1 LWTGIVIVG
10 LSSAH
15 TNAQADQSDLLSASL
30 DENGKFVLTDLDVNA
45 LQALNDALNP
55 DCLPGGIVSCSWTV
69 LSLVHRPLD
78 AADGVEPVTPVV
90 PDAQKNP
97 AENLPANKRF
107 SNDVP
112 PGFEQLAAR
121 ESDTVSLYF
130 EGESILNARV
140 FIDGDS
146 YRFADP
152 VLVARKLAFRKI
164 APRSNL
170 EYLLSEQFPVSDLT
184 LCVVDAQPLNCETK
198 QPFEFALLPKFD
210 DSRIDI
216 LVGRL
221 GNGQSGQGDRFFPSS
236 STPFSARAGVRAT
249 YASVE
254 GIANTIDGQLVGSV
268 SYGNGGLF
276 LQDSF
281 SNQADTQ
288 RIDSLYFGHQFAQH
302 EFRLGIVRYESSEF
316 LLSNELL
323 GADWTT
329 SFNRYKNI
337 RELYSTPVFVTLNG
351 TSVVQLL
358 VNDTLLHSVSL
369 PSGNHQI
376 DTRNL
381 PSGTYDLEIRIQD
394 AASGLQTIRQTYS
407 KQLSLP
413 PPDKLLYSLSAGK
426 PRITDANT
434 LDTAD
439 DVLLSGSVAK
449 RLSPSFG
456 LDVTLTSFSSEQT
469 VQARLSRIGTSAE
482 LSISALVG
490 SESAFGQSLRAAYT
504 VNSFRAVVQGT
515 RFTSNHDIDNDE
527 SIAKLFRHDFFSRSI
542 NLGYAAGDFNYAL
555 SAEKVTQSSPTEDQ
569 NRHRYTA
576 RIRKK
581 IPALSAGSAVSASY
595 ISSDAGDEVRVQ
607 LDVALNQPNTQ
618 HIASLHVDKHD
629 DGPVRPALGYQVT
642 HGPVDGFAPLS
653 VTDTTV
659 AFRTRLSEGSSFAGA
674 DLRLAHQYYD
684 LGVGVDLFDD
694 ESADSYKYRTIA
706 SFGTQVAATPEKIAV
721 GRNTGQSAGI
731 IIDVEGQPAGSK
743 FDIKV
748 NGAQR
753 AVGRVGSKFFL
764 PLQPFQEHRIDL
776 LPHSLV
782 LGNFESSSRVVSLHP
797 GNVAVLQIDVQG
809 RYVLITRFTDSQG
822 DIIADKVVRYQGQ
835 PYFINSDGVVQMEV
849 IAGDTLDIDLG
860 DDASCTVEVPDAD
873 GKEIVVNTA
882 PLICL

>member
-1 LWTGIVIVG
+1 MWTGIVMVG

-15 TNAQADQSDLLSASL
+15 TTAQADLLSSSL
-30 DENGKFVLTDLDVNA
+30 DENGKFVLTDLDVKA

-55 DCLPGGIVSCSWTV
+55 DCLPGGVVSCSWTV
-69 LSLVHRPLD
+69 LSLVHRPLGE
-78 AADGVEPVTPVV
+78 ADGF
-90 PDAQKNP
+90 AQVSPGITGSEKNA
-97 AENLPANKRF
+97 AEILPSNKRF

-121 ESDTVSLYF
+121 ESDAVSLYF
-130 EGESILNARV
+130 EGENIINARV

-152 VLVARKLAFRKI
+152 LLVASKLAFQEI

-170 EYLLSEQFPVSDLT
+170 ESLLSEQFPVSDLT

-221 GNGQSGQGDRFFPSS
+221 GNDQSGQGDRFFPSS

-254 GIANTIDGQLVGSV
+254 DVANTIDGQLVGSV

-281 SNQADTQ
+281 SNQTDTR
-288 RIDSLYFGHQFAQH
+288 RIDSLYFGHQFDRH
-302 EFRLGIVRYESSEF
+302 EFRLGTVRYGSSEF

-329 SFNRYKNI
+329 SFNRYRNI
-337 RELYSTPVFVTLNG
+337 RELYSTPVFVTLGG
-351 TSVVQLL
+351 TSVVQLF

-381 PSGTYDLEIRIQD
+381 PGGTYELEIRIQD
-394 AASGLQTIRQTYS
+394 STSGLQSIRQTYS

-413 PPDKLLYSLSAGK
+413 PPDKLVYSLSAGK
-426 PRITDANT
+426 PRITDA
-434 LDTAD
+434 DTFDTVD
-439 DVLLSGSVAK
+439 DILLSGTIAK

-469 VQARLSRIGTSAE
+469 VQARLSRIGTTAE

-504 VNSFRAVVQGT
+504 VNNFRAVVQGT
-515 RFTSNHDIDNDE
+515 RFTSNHDVDNDE
-527 SIAKLFRHDFFSRSI
+527 SIAKLFRNDFFTRSI
-542 NLGYAAGDFNYAL
+542 HLGYTAGDYSYAL
-555 SAEKVTQSSPTEDQ
+555 SAEKVTQSSLTEGR
-569 NRHRYTA
+569 NSRRHTA
-576 RIRKK
+576 RIRRKL
-581 IPALSAGSAVSASY
+581 PAISAGSAVSASY

-607 LDVALNQPNTQ
+607 LDVAFNQPNTK
-618 HIASLHVDKHD
+618 HVASLSFDKQG
-629 DGPVRPALGYQVT
+629 DGPVHPALGYQVT
-642 HGPVDGFAPLS
+642 HGPVDGFTPLG

-659 AFRTRLSEGSSFAGA
+659 AFRTRLSENSSFAGT

-684 LGVGVDLFDD
+684 LGVGVDLFGD
-694 ESADSYKYRTIA
+694 ESTDSYKTRTIA
-706 SFGTQVAATPEKIAV
+706 SFGTQVAATPEKVAV

-731 IIDVEGQPAGSK
+731 IIDVDGQPAGSK
-743 FDIKV
+743 FDIRV

-753 AVGRVGSKFFL
+753 AVGSVGSKFFL
-764 PLQPFQEHRIDL
+764 PLTPFQEHRIDL
-776 LPHSLV
+776 LPHSIV
-782 LGNFESSSRVVSLHP
+782 LGDFESSSRVVSLHP

-860 DDASCTVEVPDAD
+860 DDDSCTVKVPDAD
-873 GKEIVVNTA
+873 GKEIVVNSA